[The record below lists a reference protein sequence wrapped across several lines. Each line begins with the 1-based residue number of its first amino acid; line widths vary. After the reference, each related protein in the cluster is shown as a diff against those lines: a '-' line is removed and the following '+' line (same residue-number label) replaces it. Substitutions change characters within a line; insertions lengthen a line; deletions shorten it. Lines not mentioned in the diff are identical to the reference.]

1 MERNKGDTKRK
12 AISISIHEDEALQF
26 QKSLIRLLDRIEVQ
40 VSDQVQRDDIKVVF
54 KLLEY
59 FSKES

>member
-1 MERNKGDTKRK
+1 MERNKGDTQKK
-12 AISISIHEDEALQF
+12 AFSVLISEDEALRIRR
-26 QKSLIRLLDRIEVQ
+26 SLIRLLDGIEVQ
-40 VSDQVQRDDIKVVF
+40 ESDQVQLEDIKVIF